1 MKTTKIGLIGCGNIS
16 DAYFQT
22 NQKFGFFEIVAC
34 ADLDLDRAAA
44 KAKQWNVPTACTVDE
59 LLQNSEVECVIN
71 LTIPRAH
78 AEVAC
83 RCLEAGKSTY
93 SEKPFAVTRE
103 EARAMTELAERK
115 GLRLGS
121 APDTFLGG
129 GHQTARKLID
139 DGAIGRPIG
148 GSAFMVCHGHES
160 WHPSPQFYYET
171 GGGPMF
177 DMGPY
182 YITDLV
188 QLLGPVKSVTGYA
201 RKAFEQRTI
210 TSQPLAGTV
219 MEVEI
224 PTHLVGALEFVNG
237 AVISLVMS
245 FDVWANR
252 LPQLEIYGTEG
263 SLFLPDPNGFGGP
276 VKLHRAGA
284 EPQEMP
290 LTHGFTDNNRGIGL
304 ADMVQA
310 MRSGRDHRCN
320 ERLAYH
326 VLDVMVAFHESSA
339 TGRHVELTSTCE
351 RPAMLPHGQDEGC
364 FDE

>member
-1 MKTTKIGLIGCGNIS
+1 MKKTKVGIIGCGNIS
-16 DAYFQT
+16 DAYFST
-22 NQKFGFFEIVAC
+22 NRRFDFFEILAC
-34 ADLDLDRAAA
+34 ADIDTSRAAE
-44 KAKQWNVPTACTVDE
+44 KAQKWGVSTGCTVDE

-71 LTIPRAH
+71 LTVPRAH
-78 AEVAC
+78 AAVAR
-83 RCLEAGKSTY
+83 RCLQAGKSTY
-93 SEKPFAVTRE
+93 SEKPFALNRE
-103 EARAMTELAERK
+103 EARELIELAARL

-148 GSAFMVCHGHES
+148 GSAFMVCHGHEN
-160 WHPSPQFYYET
+160 WHPSPEFYYQP

-182 YITDLV
+182 YLTDLV
-188 QLLGPVKSVTGYA
+188 QLLGPVNGVTGYA
-201 RKAFEQRTI
+201 NKSFDRRTI
-210 TSQPLAGTV
+210 TSQPLAGKV
-219 MEVEI
+219 MEVGI

-245 FDVWANR
+245 FDVWAHR

-276 VKLHRAGA
+276 VKLQRAG
-284 EPQEMP
+284 EELQEMP
-290 LTHGFTDNNRGIGL
+290 LTHGFTENSRGIGL

-320 ERLAYH
+320 ERLAFH
-326 VLDVMVAFHESSA
+326 VLDVMQSFHESA
-339 TGRHVELTSTCE
+339 AMGRRVELVSCCE
-351 RPAMLPHGQDEGC
+351 RPAMLPTGLPTGKLDA
-364 FDE
+364 

>member
-1 MKTTKIGLIGCGNIS
+1 MKKTRIGLIGCGNIS
-16 DAYFQT
+16 DAYFLT
-22 NQKFGFFEIVAC
+22 NSKFGFFEIGAC
-34 ADLDLDRAAA
+34 ADLDVTRAAA
-44 KAKQWNVPTACTVDE
+44 KAQKWGIPTACSVDA
-59 LLQNSEVECVIN
+59 LLQNHKIGCVIN

-78 AEVAC
+78 AAVAR

-93 SEKPFAVTRE
+93 SEKPFALTRE
-103 EARAMTELAERK
+103 EARGLMELAAQK

-129 GHQTARKLID
+129 GHQTARKVID

-148 GSAFMVCHGHES
+148 GSAFMICHGHEN

-177 DMGPY
+177 DMSPY
-182 YITDLV
+182 YVTDLV

-201 RKAFEQRTI
+201 QKAFERRTI
-210 TSQPLAGTV
+210 TSQPLAGTQ
-219 MEVEI
+219 MEVQI
-224 PTHLVGALEFVNG
+224 PTHLVGALEFVSG
-237 AVISLVMS
+237 AVISLGMS
-245 FDVWANR
+245 FDVWAHR

-276 VKLHRAGA
+276 VKLQRAGS
-284 EPQEMP
+284 ELKEIP
-290 LTHGFTDNNRGIGL
+290 LTHGYRDNSRGVGL

-320 ERLAYH
+320 QRLAFH
-326 VLDVMVAFHESSA
+326 VLDVMIAFHESAA
-339 TGRHVELTSTCE
+339 TGRHVELTSRCE
-351 RPAMLPHGQDEGC
+351 RPAMLPPGLPDGQLDE
-364 FDE
+364 